1 MLADRSRRCPA
12 EDPDDHHVFVSLGC
26 ATENLAH
33 AALAHG
39 LRAETYFDVAGE
51 TIRVALVP
59 TRAEVSPLFNAI
71 PARQCTR
78 GDYDSKRLSTGE
90 LGLLERAGTSDSV
103 RMLLIAE
110 RPAVERVLDFVV

>member
-1 MLADRSRRCPA
+1 
-12 EDPDDHHVFVSLGC
+12 
-26 ATENLAH
+26 
-33 AALAHG
+33 
-39 LRAETYFDVAGE
+39 
-51 TIRVALVP
+51 
-59 TRAEVSPLFNAI
+59 LFNAI